1 MKFTKK
7 KGGGGGRFRLKDATL
22 RRMRSSQDKSP
33 PGSSS
38 LKVVLSEVPIASA
51 KVDVLGGTVSKSGH
65 GGNVDASDEN
75 APPAAA
81 PSAPIDAPEVA
92 AAAPNVPLIAQEA
105 ESCSKVGE
113 ENQEAAAAAA
123 VEAVEISLS
132 EVAVEA
138 PETNKDED
146 AADDSCVSA
155 IEINQ
160 KGDIL
165 ADGELVLPT
174 SPAVRDEKGVS
185 ADIKR
190 TVMMKKKKK
199 NMSKTVA
206 PTKKGKPSIINP
218 PREKKPSEEVPTVEK
233 ETNRQSD
240 AQSTASKVQAASAKS
255 IAPRNSPTKSKTR
268 VVKGGKPIM
277 KPFSPK
283 TARMFSRTPVQPKP
297 SARATT
303 VAAARATTVAA
314 APASAENGTKPKKQ
328 VSMKVD
334 VEPSEK
340 KPGKKKYV
348 PLAQRKTTASS
359 FNEATS
365 PRSVSTAK
373 VDNRTLTPSDN
384 SRIPKKKV
392 WDGDVD
398 TDDDTDVKSS
408 RTYGTYGTYETAWYT
423 RRNDFSVNLLPELD
437 ILKCGGF
444 EGASKSLSMGANAF
458 FRAIEGTDILDD
470 DVLIDDDSIF
480 GAVEYGS
487 TSDDESRTTGGSR
500 HSRYNRGISRRS
512 TRKGRKMR
520 AQSKSYAEDI
530 SEASSS
536 ESPDPLP
543 PRPETKGNNMTFSF
557 FKKSL
562 RSNRKGAHGGGETDT
577 LHEEESDVDYSVET
591 LPLDENSAAASST
604 IECFGQSRPTG
615 KRMRKKTAIPGSSES
630 TSSSGSPMRLH
641 VARPKSKKI
650 RKSRANSPS
659 ENIPSRSTKQERPA
673 GISSSD
679 RRSPTLSK
687 SLRSASPFG
696 FAPSARNSNSPK
708 PPQAPPS
715 VNAEE
720 NSTMNASASAVSRSS
735 NVLRS
740 ASPFRIVGSIRPSQS
755 DKSALSHP
763 DEENSAIVMNTSA
776 SIVSRTSNALRSA
789 SPSKIPASRAHKP
802 PRAPNS
808 IAPSKEADEN
818 VNENASVTSRTSNDL
833 RASPF
838 KHATSYRPSNTNK
851 PCKEIET
858 NARHVDY
865 DDDVSDLASGVTG
878 ILDGRPSQAAGAN
891 IHKPPTSAESFD
903 VSVLMKELEGKKI
916 DPAELLRKIEMEL
929 KGVN

>member
-1 MKFTKK
+1 
-7 KGGGGGRFRLKDATL
+7 
-22 RRMRSSQDKSP
+22 
-33 PGSSS
+33 
-38 LKVVLSEVPIASA
+38 
-51 KVDVLGGTVSKSGH
+51 
-65 GGNVDASDEN
+65 
-75 APPAAA
+75 
-81 PSAPIDAPEVA
+81 
-92 AAAPNVPLIAQEA
+92 
-105 ESCSKVGE
+105 
-113 ENQEAAAAAA
+113 
-123 VEAVEISLS
+123 
-132 EVAVEA
+132 
-138 PETNKDED
+138 
-146 AADDSCVSA
+146 
-155 IEINQ
+155 
-160 KGDIL
+160 
-165 ADGELVLPT
+165 
-174 SPAVRDEKGVS
+174 
-185 ADIKR
+185 
-190 TVMMKKKKK
+190 
-199 NMSKTVA
+199 
-206 PTKKGKPSIINP
+206 
-218 PREKKPSEEVPTVEK
+218 
-233 ETNRQSD
+233 
-240 AQSTASKVQAASAKS
+240 
-255 IAPRNSPTKSKTR
+255 
-268 VVKGGKPIM
+268 M

-297 SARATT
+297 S
-303 VAAARATTVAA
+303 ARATTVAA

-373 VDNRTLTPSDN
+373 VDNRTLTPSDK

-408 RTYGTYGTYETAWYT
+408 RTYGTYGTYGTYETAWYT

-458 FRAIEGTDILDD
+458 FRAIEGTDTLDD

-543 PRPETKGNNMTFSF
+543 PRPETKGNSMIFSF

-696 FAPSARNSNSPK
+696 FAPSDRNPNSPK

-740 ASPFRIVGSIRPSQS
+740 ASPFRIVGSVRPSKSSKRVPQS

-763 DEENSAIVMNTSA
+763 DEKNSAIVMNTSA

-789 SPSKIPASRAHKP
+789 SPFEIPASRAHKP
-802 PRAPNS
+802 PRVPNS

-916 DPAELLRKIEMEL
+916 DTAELLRKIEMEL
-929 KGVN
+929 EGVN

>member
-51 KVDVLGGTVSKSGH
+51 KVDVLGGTVSTSGQ

-92 AAAPNVPLIAQEA
+92 AAAPNAPLIAQEA
-105 ESCSKVGE
+105 ESCSKVVE
-113 ENQEAAAAAA
+113 ENQEAAAA
-123 VEAVEISLS
+123 EAVEISLS

-165 ADGELVLPT
+165 ADGELVLST
-174 SPAVRDEKGVS
+174 SPAVSDDKGVS
-185 ADIKR
+185 TDIKR

-303 VAAARATTVAA
+303 VAAA
-314 APASAENGTKPKKQ
+314 PASAENGTKPKKQ

-373 VDNRTLTPSDN
+373 VDNRTLTPSDK

-408 RTYGTYGTYETAWYT
+408 RTYGTYGTYGTYETAWYT

-458 FRAIEGTDILDD
+458 FRAIEGTDTLDD

-543 PRPETKGNNMTFSF
+543 PRPETKGNSMIFSF

-696 FAPSARNSNSPK
+696 FAPSDRNPNSPK

-740 ASPFRIVGSIRPSQS
+740 ASPFRIVGSVRPSKSSKRVPQS

-763 DEENSAIVMNTSA
+763 DEKNSAIVMNTSA

-789 SPSKIPASRAHKP
+789 SPFEIPASRAHKP
-802 PRAPNS
+802 PRVPNS
-808 IAPSKEADEN
+808 IAPNKEADEN

-916 DPAELLRKIEMEL
+916 DTAELLRKIEMEL
-929 KGVN
+929 EGVN

>member
-51 KVDVLGGTVSKSGH
+51 KVDVLGGTVSTSGH

-92 AAAPNVPLIAQEA
+92 AAAPNAPLIAQEA
-105 ESCSKVGE
+105 ESCSKVVE
-113 ENQEAAAAAA
+113 ENQEAAAA
-123 VEAVEISLS
+123 EAVEISLS

-165 ADGELVLPT
+165 ADGELVLST
-174 SPAVRDEKGVS
+174 SPAVSDDKGVS
-185 ADIKR
+185 TDIKR

-303 VAAARATTVAA
+303 VAAA
-314 APASAENGTKPKKQ
+314 PASAENGTKPKKQ

-408 RTYGTYGTYETAWYT
+408 RTYGTYGTYGTYETAWYT

-458 FRAIEGTDILDD
+458 FRAIEGTDTLDD

-543 PRPETKGNNMTFSF
+543 PRPETKGNSMIFSF

-562 RSNRKGAHGGGETDT
+562 RSNRKGALGGGETDA

-604 IECFGQSRPTG
+604 IECFGQSTF
-615 KRMRKKTAIPGSSES
+615 
-630 TSSSGSPMRLH
+630 
-641 VARPKSKKI
+641 
-650 RKSRANSPS
+650 N
-659 ENIPSRSTKQERPA
+659 
-673 GISSSD
+673 D
-679 RRSPTLSK
+679 
-687 SLRSASPFG
+687 
-696 FAPSARNSNSPK
+696 SN
-708 PPQAPPS
+708 
-715 VNAEE
+715 
-720 NSTMNASASAVSRSS
+720 
-735 NVLRS
+735 
-740 ASPFRIVGSIRPSQS
+740 
-755 DKSALSHP
+755 
-763 DEENSAIVMNTSA
+763 
-776 SIVSRTSNALRSA
+776 
-789 SPSKIPASRAHKP
+789 
-802 PRAPNS
+802 
-808 IAPSKEADEN
+808 
-818 VNENASVTSRTSNDL
+818 
-833 RASPF
+833 
-838 KHATSYRPSNTNK
+838 
-851 PCKEIET
+851 
-858 NARHVDY
+858 
-865 DDDVSDLASGVTG
+865 
-878 ILDGRPSQAAGAN
+878 
-891 IHKPPTSAESFD
+891 
-903 VSVLMKELEGKKI
+903 
-916 DPAELLRKIEMEL
+916 
-929 KGVN
+929 

>member
-51 KVDVLGGTVSKSGH
+51 KVDVLGGTVSTSGH

-92 AAAPNVPLIAQEA
+92 AAAPNAPLIAQEA
-105 ESCSKVGE
+105 ESCSKVVE
-113 ENQEAAAAAA
+113 ENQEAAAA
-123 VEAVEISLS
+123 EAVEISLS

-165 ADGELVLPT
+165 ADGELVLST
-174 SPAVRDEKGVS
+174 SPAVSDDKGVS
-185 ADIKR
+185 TDIKR

-303 VAAARATTVAA
+303 VAAA
-314 APASAENGTKPKKQ
+314 PASAENGTKPKKQ

-373 VDNRTLTPSDN
+373 VDNRTLTPSDK

-408 RTYGTYGTYETAWYT
+408 RTYGTYGTYGTYETAWYT

-458 FRAIEGTDILDD
+458 FRAIEGTDTLDD

-543 PRPETKGNNMTFSF
+543 PRPETKGNSMIFSF

-696 FAPSARNSNSPK
+696 FAPSDRNPNSPK

-740 ASPFRIVGSIRPSQS
+740 ASPFRIVGSVRPSKSSKRVPQS

-763 DEENSAIVMNTSA
+763 DEKNSAIVMNTSA

-789 SPSKIPASRAHKP
+789 SPFEIPASRAHKP
-802 PRAPNS
+802 PRVPNS
-808 IAPSKEADEN
+808 IAPNKEADEN

-916 DPAELLRKIEMEL
+916 DTAELLRKIEMEL
-929 KGVN
+929 EGVN